1 MTFNLSAKSLGR
13 LAGVHPRLQAVVKLA
28 IQMTPVDFAVLEG
41 VRTIERQRELFKAGA
56 STTMRSRHLSGH
68 AVDLGAIVDGQ
79 VRWDWTLY
87 HQVAAA
93 VKDAA
98 QQLGVPI
105 EWGGDW
111 ETFKDGP
118 HFQLPWSE
126 YP

>member
-28 IQMTPVDFAVLEG
+28 IQMTPIDFAVLEG
-41 VRTIERQRELFKAGA
+41 VRTVERQRELFKAGA
-56 STTMRSRHLSGH
+56 SKTMRSRHLSGH
-68 AVDLGAIVDGQ
+68 AMDLGAIVDGQ
-79 VRWDWTLY
+79 VRWDWPLY

-93 VKDAA
+93 VKAAA

-111 ETFKDGP
+111 ESFKDGP
-118 HFQLPWSE
+118 HFQLP
-126 YP
+126 